1 MAKHM
6 GAKGKRQTVAVIAI
20 VLVIAVVGLG
30 AFYFAHSPNGHDAES
45 SASSAPVAADDACD
59 NSANDVTQGSSA
71 KLPFSLQGVS
81 SSADL
86 IEASEITQ
94 TATLSDEWTFGGDYA
109 LIGSFPI
116 DSKTVF
122 GSSTDDPDD
131 VEGYSA
137 ALISPDHSAQ
147 LEERQTSDA
156 VFEPQDGTG
165 TSSRI
170 VWRSSE
176 LSNLPVTGTDNWRVQ
191 LWTPSLDKPIALG
204 SAEALNGTD
213 KTPML
218 DGEILPTANDS
229 NAFFA
234 SMTKSDEAWKPTVVS
249 WALGHSLGATTVIGE
264 GSYPAAISDGCL
276 WAANPDYEDS
286 GTYYHS
292 LSRWN
297 GSSSSDVFSLQSE
310 TGTWGISGVWA
321 SDVYRVVGFSSDDS
335 SRGSY
340 LGIWNADFSGCLAWV
355 HLNSPRAVASLNNEW
370 LVWGAGS
377 ESDNAQMYALR
388 LSDSQASLLGECK
401 GYSRP
406 SIAYDSNV
414 VMVPVSN
421 GMNAVSYRVATIE

>member
-1 MAKHM
+1 MAVSLM
-6 GAKGKRQTVAVIAI
+6 VLAVAAI
-20 VLVIAVVGLG
+20 GLAV
-30 AFYFAHSPNGHDAES
+30 FSFAQGHDSREAEPPTS
-45 SASSAPVAADDACD
+45 SSSVAADGAQD
-59 NSANDVTQGSSA
+59 DVTDDATRVSSA
-71 KLPFSLQGVS
+71 KLPFSVQGVS

-94 TATLSDEWTFGGDYA
+94 TAMLTDEWTFGGDYA

-122 GSSTDDPDD
+122 GSSTDDPND

-137 ALISPDHSAQ
+137 ALISPDNSIQ
-147 LEERQTSDA
+147 LEVRQTSDA

-176 LSNLPVTGTDNWRVQ
+176 LSNLPITGTDNWRVQ
-191 LWTPSLDKPIALG
+191 LWTPSLDKPIVLG

-234 SMTKSDEAWKPTVVS
+234 SMTKSDETWKPTVVS

-264 GSYPAAISDGCL
+264 GSYPAAVSDGCL

-297 GSSSSDVFSLQSE
+297 GSSSSHVFSLQSE

-321 SDVYRVVGFSSDDS
+321 SDVYRVVGFSSDDP

-340 LGIWNADFSGCLAWV
+340 LGIWNVDFSKCLAWV

-377 ESDNAQMYALR
+377 ESDNAQMYALH

-414 VMVPVSN
+414 VMVTVSN